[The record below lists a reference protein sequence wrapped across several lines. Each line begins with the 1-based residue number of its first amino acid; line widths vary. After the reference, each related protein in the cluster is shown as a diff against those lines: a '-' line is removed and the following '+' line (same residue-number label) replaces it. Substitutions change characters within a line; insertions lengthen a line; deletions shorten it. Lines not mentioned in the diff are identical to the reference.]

1 MKARFWAVTLSALFG
16 VVLAWYLVYTQQL
29 VSALRSDA
37 AAVSSMYAR
46 IFQGLADPSQQ
57 SGVTA
62 LFDLLRQIEQLGIPV
77 VVIDPSGEP
86 SAAANLP
93 FQFSLSDPDD
103 AERVLEYAA
112 VLDRRNAPIIQPGI
126 GEIHFGAPS
135 VVERLRWVPWTQAAA
150 LIVIVLAAVWIVRST
165 VSAER
170 ERMWATMAREAAHQL
185 GTPLSSLTGWVEI
198 LRMRPSTRSEI
209 ASDEMI
215 AKEVEVD
222 IERLNKVAQRFELIG
237 QQPDLQ
243 RVKVEDILRRLEE
256 YFQARLPRMDR
267 SIELDIQTEPGLA
280 RVEGNPVLLEWAFEN
295 IIKNA
300 IDVLAGRGG
309 RIAVTAESMRGR
321 VRICFRD
328 DGPGVPAELRD
339 HLFEP
344 GVSGKEGWG
353 IGLTLTRRI
362 IRVTHGGSIILGAP
376 EKGALFVVELPIA
389 ASDENS
395 GAQQ

>member
-170 ERMWATMAREAAHQL
+170 ERALRNAAT
-185 GTPLSSLTGWVEI
+185 P
-198 LRMRPSTRSEI
+198 
-209 ASDEMI
+209 
-215 AKEVEVD
+215 
-222 IERLNKVAQRFELIG
+222 
-237 QQPDLQ
+237 
-243 RVKVEDILRRLEE
+243 
-256 YFQARLPRMDR
+256 
-267 SIELDIQTEPGLA
+267 
-280 RVEGNPVLLEWAFEN
+280 
-295 IIKNA
+295 
-300 IDVLAGRGG
+300 
-309 RIAVTAESMRGR
+309 
-321 VRICFRD
+321 
-328 DGPGVPAELRD
+328 
-339 HLFEP
+339 
-344 GVSGKEGWG
+344 
-353 IGLTLTRRI
+353 
-362 IRVTHGGSIILGAP
+362 
-376 EKGALFVVELPIA
+376 
-389 ASDENS
+389 
-395 GAQQ
+395 